1 MSDPMSAAH
10 QASSTP
16 VAATDTAAS
25 TEAAIICAYQ
35 LDGTGSGTVLD
46 KLPSPASDRAAGF
59 YWLHLQSDTP
69 ESLTIMRK
77 MGLSSAQIDALTA
90 IETRPR
96 ASKLGDAV
104 LIILRGVNNSPD
116 ADPEDMVSLR
126 MLITT
131 HGIISARKH
140 FRRLHSVTRLRE
152 SIAAGQ
158 GPRTSSEFVL
168 MLVTRLVNLI
178 NDIVDD
184 IDEEI
189 TDIETRLTELPTN
202 EVRPRLALV
211 RRKTASL
218 RRYLAPQR
226 DALDTLYRMPDVLS
240 EDDALHL
247 REQTDRSVRYV
258 EDLDLARERSLVL
271 QEELRNQMAEQQN
284 LRMYILSIVAAV
296 FLPLSFLTGLFG
308 MNVAGLPGTS
318 DSQAFVYVSVSMLA
332 VGVGLVLIMRW
343 LKWI

>member
-1 MSDPMSAAH
+1 M
-10 QASSTP
+10 T
-16 VAATDTAAS
+16 AATGRTAVDAP
-25 TEAAIICAYQ
+25 EQAVICGYWMDGQGGGQPLPEIPPAAAP
-35 LDGTGSGTVLD
+35 TT
-46 KLPSPASDRAAGF
+46 GF
-59 YWLHLQSDTP
+59 YWLHLQSDSA
-69 ESLTIMRK
+69 EAAAIMRK
-77 MGLSSAQIDALTA
+77 MGLGKTEIDALTA
-90 IETRPR
+90 TETRPR
-96 ASKLGDAV
+96 ATKLGDHV
-104 LIILRGVNNSPD
+104 LLILRGVNNSPD
-116 ADPEDMVSLR
+116 ADPDDMVSLR
-126 MLITT
+126 LLMTDV
-131 HGIISARKH
+131 GIISARKH
-140 FRRLHSVTRLRE
+140 YRRLHSVTLLRA

-158 GPRTSSEFVL
+158 GPSNCSEFVL
-168 MLVTRLVNLI
+168 MLVTALVDMI

-189 TDIETRLTELPTN
+189 TAIETNLTELPSH

-226 DALDTLYRMPDVLS
+226 DALDTLFRMPGVLT
-240 EDDALHL
+240 ENDATHL

-308 MNVAGLPGTS
+308 MNVAGLPGTT
-318 DSQAFVYVSVSMLA
+318 DGLAFVYVSASMLA
-332 VGVGLVLIMRW
+332 VGVGLVVIMRW